1 MMGAPAAAEVN
12 PLHTR
17 KQDFVRGTIWDAAID
32 LFAGAGFEESTI
44 DDIARAAGVSTR
56 TFFRYFS
63 SKNDLMG
70 QGMIRYAALLSDAI
84 HSAPKTVSPLQIV
97 RYTAQRV
104 ASEAAAE
111 PRVRQIMKI
120 AGSSVAAREAQLSRR
135 AEVEDAVTRSF
146 AVRCRTAPGDEVTPR
161 LLTGVTLSIL
171 DVSFR
176 EWAKSGERD
185 IAVIV
190 DEVLDTLTALAST
203 KPVPRKNQPARIRRA
218 PKTN

>member
-1 MMGAPAAAEVN
+1 MGVSAAAELN

-32 LFAGAGFEESTI
+32 LFAAAGFEETTI

-84 HSAPKTVSPLQIV
+84 DSAPKTVSPLQIV

-104 ASEAAAE
+104 ASVAAAE

-161 LLTGVTLSIL
+161 LLSGVTLSIL

-176 EWAKSGERD
+176 EWAKSERD
-185 IAVIV
+185 IAAIV
-190 DEVLDTLTALAST
+190 DEVLDTLTALAPT
-203 KPVPRKNQPARIRRA
+203 KPVPRKSQPARIRRA